1 MQTLADSAD
10 LYAYVNDETRPN
22 VSYVHFH
29 GMSMIKAGNGGRGF
43 KTSSGRSDMPFKHYA
58 Q

>member
-10 LYAYVNDETRPN
+10 LYANVNDETSPN

-29 GMSMIKAGNGGRGF
+29 GMSRIKAGNGGRGF
-43 KTSSGRSDMPFKHYA
+43 KKRLVPTIRYA
-58 Q
+58 L